1 MFLNPILA
9 AAISL
14 GASLATAQ
22 QEVKPVEGVAP
33 AEGEIKINVNGQRVF
48 THLAPPQMIDG
59 RVLVP
64 IRGVLEKLG
73 VKVEWHAEER
83 VVVAIKDD
91 RAITLGIGAKYGTVG
106 DKFVPLDV
114 PARIVN
120 GRTMVPL
127 RYVAEAA
134 DAYVMW
140 DAERSTVVITTRWN
154 GDANGRS

>member
-1 MFLNPILA
+1 MFLNPIVTA
-9 AAISL
+9 ALSL
-14 GASLATAQ
+14 GATLGAAQ
-22 QEVKPVEGVAP
+22 GDVKPIEDIAP
-33 AEGEIKINVNGQRVF
+33 ADGEIKINVNGQRVF

-73 VKVEWHAEER
+73 VKVEWHAQER
-83 VVVAIKDD
+83 AVVAIKDD

-106 DKFVPLDV
+106 EKFVPLDV

-140 DAERSTVVITTRWN
+140 DAERTTVVITTRWD
-154 GDANGRS
+154 GDATGT